1 MSPNSPLPSLNALRA
16 FEATARHRSI
26 TRAAAELC
34 VTHGAVSRQIKSLE
48 EAMGV
53 TLLSRG
59 IKESAPTAEGQQL
72 AEGLTAAFSLVHA
85 TIERLKPGP
94 LTLSCSGSITMCWLI
109 PRMPSFYA
117 KHPGMEI
124 KLDMNYDRVDF
135 IRDNISVAIRNS
147 TIDPPKSAIIRP
159 LGTEWIGPVCSPDYL
174 KSVALRTPAD
184 LAGAKLLETKTRPQ
198 AWADWFAAI
207 ELEPKA
213 IRMHQSFDHF
223 YLVIQAAAC
232 GLGAANVPHMLA
244 IDELKTGRLVAPFG
258 FVPGKRELSLWIAPH
273 LVSRSDLKSLEKWL
287 LQELRDGLKHAASSH
302 AQRVRKESRASA
314 LA

>member
-1 MSPNSPLPSLNALRA
+1 MVSNLPLPSLNALRA

-34 VTHGAVSRQIKSLE
+34 VTHGAVSRQIKALE
-48 EAMGV
+48 ETMGV

-59 IKESAPTAEGQQL
+59 IKESAPTAEGEQL
-72 AEGLTAAFSLVHA
+72 AEGLIAAFSLVYA

-94 LTLSCSGSITMCWLI
+94 LTLSCSSSITMCWLI

-117 KHPGMEI
+117 KHPALEI

-135 IRDNISVAIRNS
+135 TRDNISVAIRNS

-174 KSVALRTPAD
+174 KSVALKTPAD
-184 LAGAKLLETKTRPQ
+184 LAAAKLLETKTRPQ

-207 ELEPKA
+207 ESQQRGP
-213 IRMHQSFDHF
+213 RMHQRFEHF
-223 YLVIQAAAC
+223 YLMIQAAAC
-232 GLGAANVPHMLA
+232 SLGIAVVPHMLA
-244 IDELKTGRLVAPFG
+244 INELRTGRLVAPFG

-273 LVSRSDLKSLEKWL
+273 LASRSDLKSLEKWL
-287 LQELRDGLKHAASSH
+287 LQELREGLKHAANSP
-302 AQRVRKESRASA
+302 AQRIS
-314 LA
+314 